1 MIHDILF
8 YGGSTAIGLMFIC
21 IVIRL
26 EHFL

>member
-8 YGGSTAIGLMFIC
+8 YGGSVAIGFMFIA